1 MLRKASVALAA
12 ILFVTT
18 TAFIPADAATKI
30 SNGVACSKRNATTK
44 VGGDTY
50 RCTTNPTTTSKR
62 LVWMWAGCLDAN
74 KAYLTSKA
82 QYDGIL
88 KQIAGSST
96 SITSTIQTS
105 INRMILWKETK
116 IYAKNDVVY
125 ENAKT
130 YYVSLV
136 DDNSKKVPS
145 ANLGTAW
152 AVYMPTAAD
161 ANVGTSP
168 DANTVIAMKEKDVVD
183 WNKNIEVLNK
193 EVKRLEGL
201 KSPTAADKAN
211 IARYKSAV
219 TTFNIGIKNANTNI
233 KNLRANISLLNSS
246 NSNKAIVESL
256 KSDVEQAKMIR
267 TQSCARGI

>member
-1 MLRKASVALAA
+1 MLRKTSVALAA
-12 ILFVTT
+12 FMVLSSM
-18 TAFIPADAATKI
+18 TAIPADAATKI

-62 LVWMWAGCLDAN
+62 LVWMWSGCLDAN
-74 KAYLTSKA
+74 RAFLSTKA

-96 SITSTIQTS
+96 TITNSIQTS

-136 DDNSKKVPS
+136 DDNSKKLPS
-145 ANLGTAW
+145 ASLGTAW

-168 DANTVIAMKEKDVVD
+168 DANTVISMKEKDVVD
-183 WNKNIEVLNK
+183 WTKNIEVLNK
-193 EVKRLEGL
+193 EVKRLEEL
-201 KSPTAADKAN
+201 KSPTATDKAN
-211 IARYKSAV
+211 IARFKSAV

-233 KNLRANISLLNSS
+233 KNLRASITLLNTS
-246 NSNKAIVESL
+246 NSNKAIVETL
-256 KSDVEQAKMIR
+256 KSDVDQAKVIR

>member
-1 MLRKASVALAA
+1 MLRKASVAIAAMLVLSSAA
-12 ILFVTT
+12 I
-18 TAFIPADAATKI
+18 IPADAATKI
-30 SNGVACSKRNATTK
+30 SNGVSCSKRNATTK

-74 KAYLTSKA
+74 KAYLSTKA

-96 SITSTIQTS
+96 TITNSIQTS
-105 INRMILWKETK
+105 INRMILWKESK
-116 IYAKNDVVY
+116 VYSKDDLVY
-125 ENAKT
+125 ENGKT
-130 YYVSLV
+130 YYISLV
-136 DDNSKKVPS
+136 DDNSMKAPS

-168 DANTVIAMKEKDVVD
+168 DANKVIAMKEKDVVD

-201 KSPTAADKAN
+201 KSPTADEKAN
-211 IARYKSAV
+211 ITRYKAAV

-233 KNLRANISLLNSS
+233 KNLRANITLLNSS

-256 KSDVEQAKMIR
+256 KADVDQAKVIR
-267 TQSCARGI
+267 AQSCARGI

>member
-1 MLRKASVALAA
+1 MLRKASVVLAGM
-12 ILFVTT
+12 LFVTS

-50 RCTTNPTTTSKR
+50 RCTTNPTTTSKK

-74 KAYLTSKA
+74 KAYLNSKA

-96 SITSTIQTS
+96 KLTSTIQTS
-105 INRMILWKETK
+105 INRMITWKDTK

-136 DDNSKKVPS
+136 DDNSKKLPS
-145 ANLGTAW
+145 ANLGSAW

-183 WNKNIEVLNK
+183 WNKNIEVLNA
-193 EVKRLEGL
+193 EIKRLEGL
-201 KSPTAADKAN
+201 KSPTTTDKAN

-219 TTFNIGIKNANTNI
+219 TTFGIGIKNANTNI
-233 KNLRANISLLNSS
+233 KNLKANISLLNST
-246 NSNKAIVESL
+246 NSNKAIVESV
-256 KSDVEQAKMIR
+256 KSEVDQAKMIR

>member
-12 ILFVTT
+12 ILVISS
-18 TAFIPADAATKI
+18 AAIIPADAATKI
-30 SNGVACSKRNATTK
+30 SNGVSCSKRNATVK

-50 RCTTNPTTTSKR
+50 RCTTNPTSTSKR
-62 LVWMWAGCLDAN
+62 LVWMWSGCLDAN
-74 KAYLTSKA
+74 RAYLSTKA

-96 SITSTIQTS
+96 TITTSIQTS

-116 IYAKNDVVY
+116 IYSKDDIVY

-136 DDNSKKVPS
+136 DDNSKKLPS

-168 DANTVIAMKEKDVVD
+168 DANKVIAMKEKDVVD

-193 EVKRLEGL
+193 EIKRLEGL
-201 KSPTAADKAN
+201 KSPTAAEKAN
-211 IARYKSAV
+211 ITRYKAAV
-219 TTFNIGIKNANTNI
+219 NTFNIGIKNANTNI
-233 KNLRANISLLNSS
+233 KNLRANISLLTTS

-256 KSDVEQAKMIR
+256 KADVDQAKMIR
-267 TQSCARGI
+267 AQSCARGI

>member
-1 MLRKASVALAA
+1 MLRKAS
-12 ILFVTT
+12 I
-18 TAFIPADAATKI
+18 AFAGMLVMSSMSIIPADAAAKI

-50 RCTTNPTTTSKR
+50 RCTTNPTTTSNK

-74 KAYLTSKA
+74 KAFLSTKK
-82 QYDGIL
+82 QYDDLL
-88 KQIAGSST
+88 KQISGSST
-96 SITSTIQTS
+96 TITNSIQTS

-116 IYAKNDVVY
+116 IYSKDDVVY
-125 ENAKT
+125 ETGKT
-130 YYVSLV
+130 FYISLV
-136 DDNSKKVPS
+136 DDNSKKAPS

-168 DANTVIAMKEKDVVD
+168 DANMVIAMKEKDVVD
-183 WNKNIEVLNK
+183 WTKNIEVLNK

-201 KSPTAADKAN
+201 KSPTATDKSN
-211 IARYKSAV
+211 IARYKAAV

-256 KSDVEQAKMIR
+256 KSDVDQAKMIR

>member
-1 MLRKASVALAA
+1 MFRKTSVALAA
-12 ILFVTT
+12 MLVLST
-18 TAFIPADAATKI
+18 TAIIPADAATKI

-50 RCTTNPTTTSKR
+50 RCTTNPTSTSKR
-62 LVWMWAGCLDAN
+62 LVWMWSGCLDAN
-74 KAYLTSKA
+74 KAYLNTKA
-82 QYDGIL
+82 QYDGLL

-96 SITSTIQTS
+96 SITNSIQTS
-105 INRMILWKETK
+105 INRMILWKATK
-116 IYAKNDVVY
+116 IYAKDDVVY
-125 ENAKT
+125 EDGKT

-136 DDNSKKVPS
+136 DDNTKKQPS
-145 ANLGTAW
+145 TSLGTAW

-168 DANTVIAMKEKDVVD
+168 DANKVIAMKEKDVVD
-183 WNKNIEVLNK
+183 WTKNIDVLNK

-201 KSPTAADKAN
+201 KSPTATDKAN

-233 KNLRANISLLNSS
+233 KNLKANSTLLNSS

-256 KSDVEQAKMIR
+256 KSDVDQAKSVR
-267 TQSCARGI
+267 AQSCARGI

>member
-1 MLRKASVALAA
+1 MLRKAS
-12 ILFVTT
+12 I
-18 TAFIPADAATKI
+18 AFAGMLVMSSMSIIPADAAAKI

-50 RCTTNPTTTSKR
+50 RCTTNPTTTSKK

-74 KAYLTSKA
+74 KAFLSTKK
-82 QYDGIL
+82 QYDDLL
-88 KQIAGSST
+88 KQISGSST
-96 SITSTIQTS
+96 TIANSIQTS

-116 IYAKNDVVY
+116 IYSKDDVVY
-125 ENAKT
+125 ETGKT
-130 YYVSLV
+130 FYISLV
-136 DDNSKKVPS
+136 DDNSKKAPS

-168 DANTVIAMKEKDVVD
+168 DANMVIAMKEKDVVD
-183 WNKNIEVLNK
+183 WTKNIEVLNK

-201 KSPTAADKAN
+201 KSPTATDKSN
-211 IARYKSAV
+211 IARYKAAV

-256 KSDVEQAKMIR
+256 KSDVDQAKMIR

>member
-130 YYVSLV
+130 YYISLV